1 MLTFFDSLLHKGLSR
16 TEFHTLGKLFIG
28 EGDTWG
34 KGIKL
39 LVIAYFLTSCQI
51 HEVLYYINYSQTY
64 KNRLSKDILVF
75 DVIRAGGH
83 RLHMKAEYCV
93 TTWGLM
99 VHFRFCIVTVHFTK
113 SQ

>member
-1 MLTFFDSLLHKGLSR
+1 MLSFFNSLLHKGLSS
-16 TEFHTLGKLFIG
+16 TKFHTLGKLFIG
-28 EGDTWG
+28 EWDTWG

-51 HEVLYYINYSQTY
+51 HEVLYYRGKALFMDY

-83 RLHMKAEYCV
+83 RLHMKTEYGV
-93 TTWGLM
+93 TT
-99 VHFRFCIVTVHFTK
+99 
-113 SQ
+113 